1 MTQSDATDSVDAPCL
16 RPCGALMAFDPSTG
30 TVRSPVAKIDQ
41 PDEARELQRARAG
54 DEAAFTA
61 LFRRHRAAVYRFAWL
76 ISGSEA
82 HAADV
87 TQEVFIEMLVGRG
100 GFDPARGSLA
110 AYLCG
115 IARFRAYRVADK
127 LAHSIDLDSLPEG
140 QLEYEVSELPLD
152 RVQRSQALQALYA
165 AIRKL
170 PAPFRDVVV
179 LVELQQMSY
188 AEAASIADIEVG
200 TVRSRL
206 SRAKARLAQM
216 LSEGDVR

>member
-1 MTQSDATDSVDAPCL
+1 MTQISEAPGGVEASYL
-16 RPCGALMAFDPSTG
+16 QGEPMAFDVSART
-30 TVRSPVAKIDQ
+30 TVADAVC
-41 PDEARELQRARAG
+41 DEARELQLARSG

-61 LFRRHRAAVYRFAWL
+61 LYRRHRAAVYRFAWL

-87 TQEVFIEMLVGRG
+87 TQDVFLELLDGKSG
-100 GFDPARGSLA
+100 YDPARGSLA

-115 IARFRAYRVADK
+115 IARFRAYRFADK
-127 LAHSIDLDSLPEG
+127 RMLSIDVDALPEA
-140 QLEYEVSELPLD
+140 QHDRDAPELPLE
-152 RVQRSQALQALYA
+152 RVQRSRALLSLYA

-170 PAPFRDVVV
+170 PAPFRDVLM

-188 AEAASIADIEVG
+188 AEAATIAGIEVG

-206 SRAKARLAQM
+206 SRAKAKLAQM
-216 LSEGDVR
+216 LSEGEVR